1 MGFQRSVYTDHDVLF
16 WYSYLVFSRDSVS
29 DPTHLDFAGMLE
41 PYTSEADVHKV
52 QSNIER
58 LKRVCLVA
66 ACFNE
71 SCSIQTLSS
80 CPHLVQV
87 TPTSWSMT

>member
-29 DPTHLDFAGMLE
+29 DQIHLDFVGMLE

-66 ACFNE
+66 ACFE

-80 CPHLVQV
+80 FPHLVQV

>member
-1 MGFQRSVYTDHDVLF
+1 MDFERSGYTNHGVFF

-29 DPTHLDFAGMLE
+29 DLIHLDFVGMLE

-66 ACFNE
+66 AFFNE

>member
-1 MGFQRSVYTDHDVLF
+1 MGFERSGYTNHGVFF

-29 DPTHLDFAGMLE
+29 DPIHLDFVGMLE

-71 SCSIQTLSS
+71 SCSVQTQIGRA
-80 CPHLVQV
+80 HV
-87 TPTSWSMT
+87 